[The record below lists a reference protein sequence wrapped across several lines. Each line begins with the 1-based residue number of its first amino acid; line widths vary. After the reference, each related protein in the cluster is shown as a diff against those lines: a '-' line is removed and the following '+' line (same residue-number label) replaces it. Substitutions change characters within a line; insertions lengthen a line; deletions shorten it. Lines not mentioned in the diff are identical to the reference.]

1 MALTFGFY
9 NSVNGD
15 RVYDAIQFG
24 MIFDGIITDGI
35 YATYEKGMVVK
46 ASDNAGE
53 VIIQPGRAWFN
64 HTWSY
69 NDADFIMEAPAP
81 EVLLDRIDALVLD
94 VNTENAS
101 RTNSFMWVQGTP
113 SSNPQ
118 RPTLTRTPTHNQY
131 PLCYVRRYPE
141 TTMIYARDITN
152 MVGTS
157 ETPYVTGV
165 LEGMDIDQWV
175 TQWDDEFHNWE
186 NTTKDTYDTFFAAIQ
201 AQMQG
206 DLTAIEEWVESIK
219 DVIDSEAAT
228 HLQAEIDA
236 LAAML
241 PAGSHITIQTTNPN
255 LYNMNVTVTD
265 GTHPVTAKFNASGV
279 AVIDSYPYVGVLQIT
294 SSDGLIST
302 TRRVNVP
309 YFGRY
314 AFGFELWNA
323 TVNITGDENL
333 YGNTVTIKNSS
344 SVVIDR
350 VTLDASTGTAT
361 WVATEADVYTFSTTY
376 EGEDMSVELAV
387 TEETLYEVNLE
398 TYKIY
403 GFHIDGSE
411 SSPSGNISYAVQYNG
426 KNVENYGYTPASM
439 NFSTGVINPGSWN
452 LTDDFFI
459 PRSCMLKNDGT
470 VDYYLSES
478 DETKKADGVTASDV
492 ANTSY
497 AGNAMMEWGRDG
509 KQIWIKIVPD
519 TDDDTSATIYVSDKQ
534 VDEDFHAYSFYDCD
548 GNLIPHCYTAKYN
561 GVNVSSKLR
570 SISGQSILNNA
581 AGATEITYATAN
593 NTKSGKTEW
602 YIEQFCDR
610 LMVNILLMMI
620 GKSTNMQTKFGNG
633 HYTGG
638 SSASSLL
645 RTGTMNGRGQF
656 YGTNGTGAGVKV
668 FGMENWWGNQWRRT
682 AGLLN
687 MSGTQKYKLTWST
700 VDGSSQVGYDATG
713 AGYLVAN
720 SATPAGTSGGY
731 INKMK
736 FMSKAFVATQ
746 SSGSDSTYYC
756 DGQWFNNGQ
765 ANYALF
771 GGHCYTG
778 LPVGAFSCVLNVA
791 LSFAGWNVGAPL
803 SCKPLAS

>member
-1 MALTFGFY
+1 
-9 NSVNGD
+9 
-15 RVYDAIQFG
+15 
-24 MIFDGIITDGI
+24 
-35 YATYEKGMVVK
+35 
-46 ASDNAGE
+46 
-53 VIIQPGRAWFN
+53 
-64 HTWSY
+64 
-69 NDADFIMEAPAP
+69 
-81 EVLLDRIDALVLD
+81 
-94 VNTENAS
+94 
-101 RTNSFMWVQGTP
+101 
-113 SSNPQ
+113 
-118 RPTLTRTPTHNQY
+118 
-131 PLCYVRRYPE
+131 
-141 TTMIYARDITN
+141 
-152 MVGTS
+152 
-157 ETPYVTGV
+157 
-165 LEGMDIDQWV
+165 
-175 TQWDDEFHNWE
+175 
-186 NTTKDTYDTFFAAIQ
+186 
-201 AQMQG
+201 
-206 DLTAIEEWVESIK
+206 
-219 DVIDSEAAT
+219 
-228 HLQAEIDA
+228 
-236 LAAML
+236 
-241 PAGSHITIQTTNPN
+241 
-255 LYNMNVTVTD
+255 
-265 GTHPVTAKFNASGV
+265 
-279 AVIDSYPYVGVLQIT
+279 
-294 SSDGLIST
+294 
-302 TRRVNVP
+302 
-309 YFGRY
+309 
-314 AFGFELWNA
+314 
-323 TVNITGDENL
+323 
-333 YGNTVTIKNSS
+333 
-344 SVVIDR
+344 
-350 VTLDASTGTAT
+350 
-361 WVATEADVYTFSTTY
+361 
-376 EGEDMSVELAV
+376 MSVELAV

-411 SSPSGNISYAVQYNG
+411 SSPSGKISYAVQYNG
-426 KNVENYGYTPASM
+426 KNVENYGYTAASM

-519 TDDDTSATIYVSDKQ
+519 TDDDSSATIYVSDKQ

-570 SISGQSILNNA
+570 SISGQAILNNA
-581 AGATEITYATAN
+581 AGATEISYATAN

-620 GKSTNMQTKFGNG
+620 GKSTNMQAKFGNG

-638 SSASSLL
+638 SSASNLL

-720 SATPAGTSGGY
+720 NATPAGTSGGY

-746 SSGSDSTYYC
+746 SSGSDSTHYC

-771 GGHCYTG
+771 GGSCALG
-778 LPVGAFSCVLNVA
+778 LLVGAFCCNLNDA
-791 LSFAGWNVGAPL
+791 LSVATWNVGAPL